1 MNLLRS
7 GPTGAMTLRRIP
19 AIVLCALTVTTG
31 LAAGQTR
38 DLTTLSLEDLLNVEI
53 TSISGKEQ
61 TIGRT
66 AAAVYVITAQD
77 IERSGATTLP
87 DLFRMVPGFSVA
99 QLNANTWSVTSRGF
113 GGTHANKLLVLI
125 DGRSIYTPLNGGVNW
140 EMQLLPLEAIE
151 QIEVIR
157 GPGGSLWGT
166 NAINGVIN
174 IITKS
179 ADRTDGGALSTHV
192 GRYEP
197 GTVDFSYGGSVGS
210 SGRYATYARYFQ
222 RSAPGLTEGHRNG
235 DDIEAAYSRTRID
248 WATGTD
254 RFSIQGDLQRSAGER
269 VESVL
274 LLSPPFHL
282 AAPASASSTAGT
294 GVFSWTR
301 SDSARDERSLR
312 FDYSGLTR
320 SELSEEAH
328 TFNVDARRRRLV
340 GSRND
345 FAIGAEYRFTTGTVL
360 GEPTLTIS
368 PAHVHQHLLTAFV
381 QDDIAISQGILLTP
395 GVKVERNQ
403 DTGFELQPSVRALWE
418 MSSRH
423 SVWGAASRAVRTPN
437 RFERGMHIAAS
448 ASQGPGGV
456 PLVVTIQGSPWT
468 SSEILTEYEAG
479 YRAHSGAYSLD
490 LTGFVGSYDHLAS
503 LSQGTPGFG
512 EELGTRVFRVP
523 LTARNDALATS
534 RGVEVA
540 ASWKPIAWGQISANY
555 TLFDIAFGSQSAS
568 GGSAQAVPIN
578 GPTPEHLFHARAF
591 VDLPGGLDASA
602 LFYRGSPIPA
612 IAIDAVDR
620 LDLRLAW
627 SAHRRLRVAVGVQN
641 LFHVNS
647 AEYADRTSR
656 TAPSPVRTGP
666 YSEVSWRF

>member
-1 MNLLRS
+1 MTPLRRRS
-7 GPTGAMTLRRIP
+7 TGAMTLRRIP
-19 AIVLCALTVTTG
+19 AIVLCALIVITAV
-31 LAAGQTR
+31 AAGQTR

-140 EMQLLPLEAIE
+140 EMQLMPLEAIE

-179 ADRTDGGALSTHV
+179 ADRTQGGSLSTHV

-210 SGRYATYARYFQ
+210 SGRYATYGRYFQ
-222 RSAPGLTEGHRNG
+222 RRAPGLTEGLRNG
-235 DDIEAAYSRTRID
+235 DDIDAAYSRARID

-254 RFSIQGDLQRSAGER
+254 RFSIQGDLQRSTGER

-274 LLSPPFHL
+274 LLSPPFHT
-282 AAPASASSTAGT
+282 AAPASGSSTAGT
-294 GVFSWTR
+294 GVFSWMR
-301 SDSARDERSLR
+301 SDSSRDERSLR
-312 FDYSGLTR
+312 FYYSGFAR
-320 SELSEEAH
+320 SELSEESH
-328 TFNVDARRRRLV
+328 TFNADARHRRLV
-340 GSRND
+340 GARND
-345 FAIGAEYRFTTGTVL
+345 LSIGAEYRFTAGTV
-360 GEPTLTIS
+360 GGTPTKAIF
-368 PAHVHQHLLTAFV
+368 PVHVHQHLLTAFV
-381 QDDIAISQGILLTP
+381 QDDIAIADSILLTP
-395 GVKVERNQ
+395 GVKAEHNQ
-403 DTGFELQPSVRALWE
+403 DTGFELQPSIRALWE
-418 MSSRH
+418 VSSRH
-423 SVWGAASRAVRTPN
+423 SLWGAVSRAVRTPN
-437 RFERGMHIAAS
+437 RFERGMRLVIAS
-448 ASQGPGGV
+448 SPGPGGV
-456 PLVVTIQGSPWT
+456 PLVVTLQGSPLT

-479 YRAHSGAYSLD
+479 YRVQRGAYSFD
-490 LTGFVGSYDHLAS
+490 FTGFVGSYDDLAS
-503 LSQGTPGFG
+503 AASGTVGFD
-512 EELGTRVFRVP
+512 EVLGTRVLRVP

-540 ASWKPIAWGQISANY
+540 ASWKPTAWGQISAHY
-555 TLFDIAFGSQSAS
+555 TLFDIDFGSQSDT

-578 GPTPEHLFHARAF
+578 GPTPEHLFHTRAY
-591 VDLPGGLDASA
+591 VDLPGSFEASA
-602 LFYRGSPIPA
+602 LFYRASAIPA
-612 IAIDAVDR
+612 IAIDAQNR

-627 SAHRRLRVAVGVQN
+627 SAHRRVRLAVGAQN
-641 LFHVNS
+641 LLHGDTT
-647 AEYADRTSR
+647 EYADRTSR
-656 TAPSPVRTGP
+656 TVPSPVRTGP
-666 YSEVSWRF
+666 YAEASWRF